1 MPRLSP
7 VHSPIMCT
15 AVYVRKYLGSDDI
28 LIGLTPCIAKGDE
41 FRNTGIISYNVTFK
55 KLAEHFRKNNIT
67 FPSGRSEF
75 EFSHTRG
82 FDGAF
87 YPIPGGLK
95 ESLHV
100 YAPDLSVATSE
111 GVHKVYDDFD
121 VYLESAPAMLP
132 PVFDVLSCEFGCNS
146 GVGAGDSFN
155 PFNAYDIMVN
165 AKKWANGRKKSD
177 RFHRKIFKQLRLE
190 DFIRKYENRC
200 TSVIPSENELESVF
214 NSMCKFT
221 DEDRH
226 IDCHACGYKS
236 CRHMAQTIYAGN
248 NTPANCIMYEK
259 QQTSNMRD
267 KTEKQHNH
275 LLGAMENIHLTLELL
290 HEKIQPIA
298 QHTAVNSQQNRN
310 IKRDMNTLNDDIK
323 EISRKAEEI
332 ASCIS
337 GINVSID
344 EYNKILDKIKAI
356 SNQTNILA
364 LNASIEAARAGQ
376 YGKGFA
382 VVASEVRSLAV
393 KSAETLKEAETHTQE
408 ILESIAEIKRS
419 SDLIMEEV
427 NDTQDN
433 VVNTDRAVDV
443 LNSSAQYI
451 DNSVTE
457 VTDVIEELNK
467 IASQLVND

>member
-1 MPRLSP
+1 M
-7 VHSPIMCT
+7 
-15 AVYVRKYLGSDDI
+15 I
-28 LIGLTPCIAKGDE
+28 L
-41 FRNTGIISYNVTFK
+41 TFA
-55 KLAEHFRKNNIT
+55 LNPT
-67 FPSGRSEF
+67 
-75 EFSHTRG
+75 
-82 FDGAF
+82 
-87 YPIPGGLK
+87 
-95 ESLHV
+95 
-100 YAPDLSVATSE
+100 
-111 GVHKVYDDFD
+111 
-121 VYLESAPAMLP
+121 MLP

-259 QQTSNMRD
+259 HQTSNMRD

-275 LLGAMENIHLTLELL
+275 LLGAMENIHSTLELL